1 MCCEFLM
8 PHLKSKLNPQ
18 LRRYPHDDSASLE
31 MRQNY
36 EKERE
41 RAEKFAAY
49 LRQQGIDPDSLV

>member
-1 MCCEFLM
+1 M